1 MAARRRRRGE
11 EGAALVEAVVAIPF
25 FLVVLGCLGFIGQ
38 TYSMKLGVM
47 RNAREKVW
55 AYAASNCGT
64 RGDSSSS
71 GAAGIDTT
79 GITTGA
85 EGNGG
90 NGGAN
95 TSTAG
100 AVGNAPHSDVISKDL
115 GSASVTSQSDVAATG
130 VLGAMHA
137 TPAATRKVM
146 CNEPP
151 YDGNLGGAVQAA
163 WHEITGW

>member
-1 MAARRRRRGE
+1 MRARRSRRRGE

-25 FLVVLGCLGFIGQ
+25 FLIVLGCIGFAGQ
-38 TYSMKLGVM
+38 TYSTKLGVM

-55 AYAASNCGT
+55 AYAAANCGT
-64 RGDSSSS
+64 RGDASSSPS
-71 GAAGIDTT
+71 GLDTT
-79 GITTGA
+79 GITTGT
-85 EGNGG
+85 ETNGN

-95 TSTAG
+95 TSPAG
-100 AVGNAPHSDVISKDL
+100 AAGNSPHSDVISKDL

-130 VLGAMHA
+130 ILGAMHA
-137 TPAATRKVM
+137 TPSARRKVM

-151 YDGNLGGAVQAA
+151 YDGSLGGAVQAA